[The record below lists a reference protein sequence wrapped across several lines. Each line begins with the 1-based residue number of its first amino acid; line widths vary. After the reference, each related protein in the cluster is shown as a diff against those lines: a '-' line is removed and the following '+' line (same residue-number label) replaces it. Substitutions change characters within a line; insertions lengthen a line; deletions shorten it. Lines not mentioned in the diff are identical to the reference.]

1 MTREACAYCGRPV
14 VATVGERIGVVR
26 YCGRACV
33 ASWWGAVGVFQAGSH
48 ETAASANDA
57 VRPGNSTPLNVS
69 PASTTTHSARG
80 QR

>member
-33 ASWWGAVGVFQAGSH
+33 TSWFSLPRHDRRHAAQSVKVERRAS
-48 ETAASANDA
+48 
-57 VRPGNSTPLNVS
+57 
-69 PASTTTHSARG
+69 
-80 QR
+80 

>member
-33 ASWWGAVGVFQAGSH
+33 TSWFSLPRHDRRQV
-48 ETAASANDA
+48 
-57 VRPGNSTPLNVS
+57 VRPVTVERRVS
-69 PASTTTHSARG
+69 
-80 QR
+80 